1 MKEEQK
7 LIEIIR
13 TKYKTFL
20 EKEGIK
26 SIPDYLCVEKAF
38 ELEEVFDSCDVQ
50 HTNAA
55 KNFLDLLPTLIKNKN
70 NYLLNLLTNEIEK
83 ARIKLNSKE
92 LTKSKQ
98 NKRSYLGKFMKFIKV
113 EIIPSNE
120 NGLLS
125 ELILDDLTLSDK
137 ELDEIINNKK
147 NKIYLQSQLRTKFKS
162 RLRTQDRV
170 SGDKIWLPLRFIA
183 KIYSIDF
190 KQNQNQNQ
198 NLFTG
203 WLNDL
208 ADNIFIHYKNNKLID
223 HFKLS
228 EIDSLVLTQCDD
240 NKKNFKVSVRKGQ
253 EDYDVLSPT
262 GEGNMKT
269 PMIVEDIKDIAIDH
283 VKPIDKI
290 LRDLENRNE
299 LIMLKKVSDSYR
311 ALQEDEELDEKKAVD
326 MLLNDQHFEMSTL
339 RNELDKISA
348 NGPLRLM
355 SAEYN
360 SKKSNGETFKK
371 IYMTKDDEY
380 WGILEEEV
388 YNGDSKEPEMILC
401 QKLVNN
407 IDDCGKTRVFPKYN
421 IINKNNTDMTNNYNL
436 ETNIDY
442 I

>member
-7 LIEIIR
+7 PIEIIR
-13 TKYKTFL
+13 KQYKTFL

-38 ELEEVFDSCDVQ
+38 ELEEVFDSSVVQ

-55 KNFLDLLPTLIKNKN
+55 KNFLDLLPTLIKKKDNDE
-70 NYLLNLLTNEIEK
+70 LTMLTNEIEN
-83 ARIKLNSKE
+83 ARIKLNSKK

-113 EIIPSNE
+113 EIIPSNG

-125 ELILDDLTLSDK
+125 ELKLDDLTLSDT
-137 ELDEIINNKK
+137 ELKEIINNKK

-190 KQNQNQNQ
+190 KQNQNQN
-198 NLFTG
+198 LFTG

-208 ADNIFIHYKNNKLID
+208 ADNIFIHYKKDKLID

-326 MLLNDQHFEMSTL
+326 MLLNDQHFKMSTL

-371 IYMTKDDEY
+371 IYKTKDDEY

-388 YNGDSKEPEMILC
+388 YNGENKEPEMILC

-407 IDDCGKTRVFPKYN
+407 IDDCGKTRVFPKDK
-421 IINKNNTDMTNNYNL
+421 IINKDNKDMTTNYKL